1 MKKDVKMNIG
11 FGFLE
16 ALAIAFIVL
25 KLTGFITWSW
35 LWVLAPIWIQLSLVV
50 IGFIAFLKVAAH
62 IYKDD
67 WMR

>member
-1 MKKDVKMNIG
+1 MKKDIKVNIG

-16 ALAIAFIVL
+16 ALAIAFVVL

-35 LWVLAPIWIQLSLVV
+35 LWVLAPIWIQLILAV

-67 WMR
+67 WLR

>member
-35 LWVLAPIWIQLSLVV
+35 LWVLAPIWIQLILVV